1 MEGEA
6 KRLQLTLSDLAAKS
20 LKIYIAQT
28 KNSMLSQSQVTE
40 LAKSLLDELLHKSNC
55 AQPAH
60 PKGWGMLRTA
70 ASVSWNS
77 EIMESS
83 LTGSHDLNRHHSA

>member
-40 LAKSLLDELLHKSNC
+40 LARAD
-55 AQPAH
+55 
-60 PKGWGMLRTA
+60 
-70 ASVSWNS
+70 
-77 EIMESS
+77 
-83 LTGSHDLNRHHSA
+83 